1 MFCAFCKGELGEAMS
16 MKMKKVKVSNDKK
29 QKHALKKVATPSKP
43 VKKVLKASS
52 AMASKATVSKAK
64 PSKVAPKP
72 SKGSPI
78 KAFKALIT
86 KAPKASGARVPDK
99 IKASVKKDL
108 PLKTSDKAKSKKKIK
123 SREKSKIRESEP
135 TVRVIERKAPAKPAA
150 PIKITKEMLEIRARL
165 QTMLGEMRRDI
176 DHEVRGASE
185 RDLAH
190 INDTSDMASD
200 AAEGDLALRI
210 AESETVEAEEIERA
224 IEKIDNGTYGICEM
238 CNKPIGVDRIKFLPY
253 VTLCIKCQELS
264 EIRRRDDG
272 DELDDLAEG
281 AETDNDA

>member
-1 MFCAFCKGELGEAMS
+1 
-16 MKMKKVKVSNDKK
+16 
-29 QKHALKKVATPSKP
+29 
-43 VKKVLKASS
+43 
-52 AMASKATVSKAK
+52 
-64 PSKVAPKP
+64 
-72 SKGSPI
+72 
-78 KAFKALIT
+78 
-86 KAPKASGARVPDK
+86 
-99 IKASVKKDL
+99 
-108 PLKTSDKAKSKKKIK
+108 
-123 SREKSKIRESEP
+123 
-135 TVRVIERKAPAKPAA
+135 
-150 PIKITKEMLEIRARL
+150 
-165 QTMLGEMRRDI
+165 MLGEMRRDI

-238 CNKPIGVDRIKFLPY
+238 CNKPIGVDRLKFLPY
-253 VTLCIKCQELS
+253 VTLCIKCQELA
-264 EIRRRDDG
+264 EIRRREEG